1 MSVPSVGG
9 VGLQRHVHGFPM
21 KWVPS
26 IYGEGCGYSLEVK
39 ESKNVIVQR
48 VIAGDSLVVLH
59 AYEALHEMCDRLS
72 HSAET
77 EEEHSITHQ

>member
-26 IYGEGCGYSLEVK
+26 IYGDGCGWRLINKHGVHGVLSRVYGVK
-39 ESKNVIVQR
+39 GIKNVIVQR

-59 AYEALHEMCDRLS
+59 AYEALHEMCDR
-72 HSAET
+72 
-77 EEEHSITHQ
+77 